1 MAGPCI
7 ILCLHSYTF
16 YFLLSL
22 NGTAFISLSC
32 MPLFTVVWSTSVP
45 HYGINSFQL
54 SCWLDY
60 CSMHP
65 AVFKLQRSSR
75 LAKPVLELCPA
86 CGRRLK
92 PMLTQV
98 RYWHVV
104 DVYATRDGGS
114 ASEVYGVIKIEM
126 RSHYNVTDV
135 ARVFHWSIIFQHD
148 LWAYWCSFP
157 VLASFK
163 NDVAGERGHSYS
175 QRLTTSH

>member
-22 NGTAFISLSC
+22 NGTAFISLPC

-45 HYGINSFQL
+45 HYVINSFQL

-65 AVFKLQRSSR
+65 AVFRLQHSSR
-75 LAKPVLELCPA
+75 LAKPVWQLCPA

-104 DVYATRDGGS
+104 DVYATRDGCS
-114 ASEVYGVIKIEM
+114 ASEVYGGHKNWNEKSLQRYRCSSFIPLKYHF
-126 RSHYNVTDV
+126 ST
-135 ARVFHWSIIFQHD
+135 WS
-148 LWAYWCSFP
+148 LS
-157 VLASFK
+157 
-163 NDVAGERGHSYS
+163 
-175 QRLTTSH
+175 RLMQFSRLGVV